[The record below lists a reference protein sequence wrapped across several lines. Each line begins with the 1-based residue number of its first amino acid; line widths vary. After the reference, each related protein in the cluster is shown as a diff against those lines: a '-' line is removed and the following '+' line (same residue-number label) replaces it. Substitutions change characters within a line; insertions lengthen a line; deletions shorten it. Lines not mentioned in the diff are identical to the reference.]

1 MSPLTLAEA
10 LDLPQSEVEELS
22 LSDLHLSPEE
32 VRQAGSLWLALLD
45 VADDGS
51 ADAREAWFAVATDPP
66 LCVALH
72 RDAVSLLDWWRK
84 EDWSAFDQ
92 SDPCGEGWAWG
103 VLDRLR
109 AVVGAL
115 GCWAGQ
121 TGLSAELVRSVCAGS
136 GGQGGHGG
144 RKIEIAAPGI
154 DCPRP

>member
-10 LDLPQSEVEELS
+10 LDLPQGEVEELS
-22 LSDLHLSPEE
+22 LSELHLSPNEL
-32 VRQAGSLWLALLD
+32 RAAGSLWLALLD

-92 SDPCGEGWAWG
+92 SDPGGEAWAWQ

-109 AVVGAL
+109 AVVGSL

-121 TGLSAELVRSVCAGS
+121 VVLSADLVRGVCGNA
-136 GGQGGHGG
+136 GGQVGAAG
-144 RKIEIAAPGI
+144 RRIEIAAPGH
-154 DCPRP
+154 